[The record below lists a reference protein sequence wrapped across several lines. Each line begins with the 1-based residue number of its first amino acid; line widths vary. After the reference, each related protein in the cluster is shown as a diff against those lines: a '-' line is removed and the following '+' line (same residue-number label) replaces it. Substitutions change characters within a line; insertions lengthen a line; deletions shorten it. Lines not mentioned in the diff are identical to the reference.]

1 MPKTFPA
8 VARVL
13 NPVTAPNGRSF
24 RWSDIAGPDLTVDG
38 ETQWSDI
45 VAVSDGRTNQYYEPE
60 TGTIDLGVAKRLIT
74 LLSEHTQSS
83 RCAYFAWEGYS
94 SLADRVRVSPR
105 ITNGMQRTMYVLHG
119 VLEDALKPIDSPA
132 NRIAM
137 NWLPEDASWFVGND
151 IYARSVFIG
160 GSVEAVVSLLGEA
173 SLEAYMLPKSYTIV
187 PED

>member
-1 MPKTFPA
+1 
-8 VARVL
+8 
-13 NPVTAPNGRSF
+13 
-24 RWSDIAGPDLTVDG
+24 
-38 ETQWSDI
+38 
-45 VAVSDGRTNQYYEPE
+45 
-60 TGTIDLGVAKRLIT
+60 
-74 LLSEHTQSS
+74 
-83 RCAYFAWEGYS
+83 
-94 SLADRVRVSPR
+94 
-105 ITNGMQRTMYVLHG
+105 MYVLHG

-173 SLEAYMLPKSYTIV
+173 SLEAYMLPKSYTLV